1 MNTGS
6 AASKAQARSAW
17 EPVLHQAGQGALELG
32 EQILAVAH
40 LIASGPLRGPLT
52 NPGRSP
58 QDKAAL
64 ASRLLGGRV
73 DGRVVE
79 LLAALVRGRWS
90 KPVDLVH
97 ALHDLGIETI
107 LAGARA
113 GGTLDQVEQ
122 EVFAVHN
129 LLAGDRELRLALEP
143 SKRTTQEQRVALA
156 HRVFGPSLSSS
167 ALSLLTWSVR
177 HETEGGVP
185 RNLRRVAELAAG
197 LQNRTIA
204 DVTSALPLSTQQQAR
219 LERILEERL
228 GTQVEL
234 HLAIDPELIGGVRVS
249 VRDLVIDYTVRS
261 SLEGV
266 RTQLVG

>member
-6 AASKAQARSAW
+6 SASQAQALSAW
-17 EPVLHQAGQGALELG
+17 EPVLHQAGQSALELG
-32 EQILAVAH
+32 EQILVVAH
-40 LIASGPLRGPLT
+40 LIASQSLRGPLT
-52 NPGRSP
+52 DPGRSP
-58 QDKAAL
+58 EDKVAL
-64 ASRLLGGRV
+64 ASRLLDGRV

-90 KPVDLVH
+90 RPVDLVH
-97 ALHDLGIETI
+97 ALHDLGIEAI
-107 LAGARA
+107 LTGARA

-122 EVFAVHN
+122 EIFSVHD
-129 LLAGDRELRLALEP
+129 LLVGNRELRLALEP
-143 SKRTTQEQRVALA
+143 SKRTRQEQRVDLA
-156 HRVFGPSLSSS
+156 HKVFGPSLSSS
-167 ALSLLTWSVR
+167 ALSLLTWCVR
-177 HETEGGVP
+177 HQTEGGVP

-219 LERILEERL
+219 LEHILEERL